1 MRYYPLPTIYIDRR
15 EKAFRHTRG
24 PLAGRNV
31 GIDLMPI
38 FLKHRES
45 PTCVEKELVAG
56 DICFSGDGP
65 KGPCLIGIE
74 RKRIRDILT
83 SIRSERFS
91 GEQLP
96 KLLDHYD
103 FTYLLIEARVRTNWR
118 TGILEE
124 KKGPDWSPVH
134 LGSESVFVGLELE
147 SFLTS
152 IALRT
157 PVRILRT
164 NDEYETVEAC
174 LTIAHS
180 FAKPWED
187 HRAHIGIYTP
197 DPAQMVTLSKASTVR
212 RVANQLHGVG
222 WARSGACDTAFQR
235 IRCIDCPGT
244 DPHSMCGASLE
255 VWKGLEGFGK
265 IMATRAYNELGGEH
279 GDN

>member
-1 MRYYPLPTIYIDRR
+1 MSRYPLPTIYIDRR
-15 EKAFRHTRG
+15 EKAFRHRTG
-24 PLAGRNV
+24 PLAGRDV
-31 GIDLMPI
+31 GIDLLPI
-38 FLKHRES
+38 FQKHRES
-45 PTCVEKELVAG
+45 PTCMERELIAG

-74 RKRIRDILT
+74 RKRTRDMLT

-103 FTYLLIEARVRTNWR
+103 FTYLVLEARIRTNWR
-118 TGILEE
+118 TGVLEE

-134 LGSESVFVGLELE
+134 LGTEAVFVGLELD

-157 PVRILRT
+157 PIRIIRT
-164 NDEYETVEAC
+164 NDAHETVEAC

-180 FAKPWED
+180 FAKPWDE

-212 RVANQLHGVG
+212 RVANQLHGIG
-222 WARSGACDTAFQR
+222 WTRSGAVDTAFQR
-235 IRCIDCPGT
+235 IKCINCLET
-244 DPHSMCGASLE
+244 DPKSMCGATLK
-255 VWKGLEGFGK
+255 VWQGLEGFGK
-265 IMATRAYNELGGEH
+265 IMAARAYKELKGEH
-279 GDN
+279 EDE